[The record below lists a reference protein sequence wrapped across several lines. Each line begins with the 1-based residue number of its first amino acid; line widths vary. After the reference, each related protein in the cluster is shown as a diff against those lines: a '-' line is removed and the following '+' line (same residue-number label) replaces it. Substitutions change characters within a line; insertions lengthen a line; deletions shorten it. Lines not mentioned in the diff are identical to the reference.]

1 VPRRVNI
8 AIGVFRSYGEPVREG
23 IARFGRTRPGW
34 VYDGYADAGQILR
47 LSDADLRGI
56 DGFLGAYGSTALRQ
70 RLTASGRPAVDM
82 LHGGTEPDI
91 PAVFS
96 DEAAIGALAVDHLAD
111 AGITRLYVLYE
122 PTAAGTGRAAGARSA
137 ATDRGIAPDVIS
149 VSGVDHVP
157 ALQDLLAAI
166 DTPLGV
172 FCTSDGVAI
181 RVLHAA
187 AAVGLRVPDD
197 LAVVGV
203 NDSVLMCGFSEPPL
217 SSVRPDWERIGFEAA
232 ALLQRLMDG
241 QPPPDGPELIPP
253 LGVTVRQSS
262 DVLAIDDDEVV
273 RAVRWIRDHASEPGN
288 VGDLLA
294 AVPAARRSLERKFR
308 GAFGHSP
315 FQELRRQQVEH
326 VKQLLIHTDWAM
338 PKVAANSAFRD
349 AKDLATQF
357 RKYAGTTPTT
367 YRAQHRSR

>member
-1 VPRRVNI
+1 MPRTVRI
-8 AIGVFRSYGEPVREG
+8 ALGGFRSFGEPVREG
-23 IARFGRTRPGW
+23 IARFGGTKPGW
-34 VYDGYADAGQILR
+34 VYDGVRDVN
-47 LSDADLRGI
+47 DLM
-56 DGFLGAYGSTALRQ
+56 DM
-70 RLTASGRPAVDM
+70 RPERIAAVDGYLGGFGTTEIRARLAACGVPIVEM
-82 LHGGTEPDI
+82 LHGVGQPDI
-91 PAVFS
+91 PAVYS
-96 DEAAIGALAVDHLAD
+96 DDWAIGVAAAEHLLACGLPRVC
-111 AGITRLYVLYE
+111 VLTE
-122 PTAAGTGRAAGARSA
+122 PTATGRVRAAGVLEA
-137 ATDRGIAPDVIS
+137 AAKAGIEAES
-149 VSGVDHVP
+149 VSLSAGGDADYEAALARWAPPFGVV
-157 ALQDLLAAI
+157 
-166 DTPLGV
+166 G
-172 FCTSDGVAI
+172 TSDGVA
-181 RVLHAA
+181 LKALETAA
-187 AAVGLRVPDD
+187 RVGLRVPDD
-197 LAVVGV
+197 AAVVGV
-203 NDSVLMCGFSEPPL
+203 NDEVLACGFADPPL

-241 QPPPDGPELIPP
+241 QPPPDGPVLIPP

-262 DVLAIDDDEVV
+262 DVLATDDDDVV

-294 AVPAARRSLERKFR
+294 AVPMARRSLERKFR

-357 RKYAGTTPTT
+357 RKFAGTTPTT